1 MELEKFTNFFN
12 KREKSKIYILF
23 SSMLIASL
31 LETIGLG
38 LIFPITGIILENVNE
53 TNNVYSNLFKNLF
66 NFPKENLITYSLI
79 LLVIIYFIKIIFMIW
94 FTYFQTKFIYFFKEN
109 LSSGLFNNYLKQNFE
124 FFYNK
129 NSAEILRNITTEV
142 NNFSNYLISFL
153 RLSLELFVASF
164 IIILLIYLNPL
175 VAFSVIGLFG
185 SISLIY
191 FYSFRKKI
199 QLWSL
204 ERQTNSKE
212 IIQFAQE
219 GFGSLNYIKFVGKEN
234 FFFNK
239 FKIKNFGLALLNV
252 KFNFVK
258 ELPKFVFEFIGIV
271 SIILIF
277 YFYFK
282 SGKNISETIQILAV
296 YFAASFRILP
306 SINRIL
312 SNAQSMKF
320 SGSAIFNLS
329 NEFKEFKKQNIN
341 SFGEAKVQF
350 NHDINLS
357 IRRFNYL
364 GKRDFNLENVGIKI
378 KKNQK
383 IGIMGKTGSGKST
396 IIQMILGVIKNEE
409 VELIVDG
416 TLVNSQSR
424 SWQNL
429 ICYVPQKIF
438 ILDDTLKNNI
448 LFGKE
453 DTTKN
458 NSKIN
463 EFIKITQL
471 DKLVN
476 QLPDGLDSKI
486 GERGYNLSGGEIQRI
501 AICRALLEDKDII
514 VLDEVTSSLDKATSN
529 YIIKHIF
536 ELKNKT
542 IIFVSH
548 KNESLK
554 NCDLIYSFDKGKIE
568 KIFSSNNLQ

>member
-1 MELEKFTNFFN
+1 
-12 KREKSKIYILF
+12 
-23 SSMLIASL
+23 
-31 LETIGLG
+31 
-38 LIFPITGIILENVNE
+38 
-53 TNNVYSNLFKNLF
+53 
-66 NFPKENLITYSLI
+66 
-79 LLVIIYFIKIIFMIW
+79 
-94 FTYFQTKFIYFFKEN
+94 
-109 LSSGLFNNYLKQNFE
+109 
-124 FFYNK
+124 
-129 NSAEILRNITTEV
+129 
-142 NNFSNYLISFL
+142 
-153 RLSLELFVASF
+153 
-164 IIILLIYLNPL
+164 
-175 VAFSVIGLFG
+175 
-185 SISLIY
+185 
-191 FYSFRKKI
+191 
-199 QLWSL
+199 
-204 ERQTNSKE
+204 
-212 IIQFAQE
+212 
-219 GFGSLNYIKFVGKEN
+219 
-234 FFFNK
+234 
-239 FKIKNFGLALLNV
+239 
-252 KFNFVK
+252 
-258 ELPKFVFEFIGIV
+258 
-271 SIILIF
+271 
-277 YFYFK
+277 
-282 SGKNISETIQILAV
+282 
-296 YFAASFRILP
+296 
-306 SINRIL
+306 
-312 SNAQSMKF
+312 
-320 SGSAIFNLS
+320 
-329 NEFKEFKKQNIN
+329 
-341 SFGEAKVQF
+341 
-350 NHDINLS
+350 
-357 IRRFNYL
+357 
-364 GKRDFNLENVGIKI
+364 
-378 KKNQK
+378 
-383 IGIMGKTGSGKST
+383 MGKTGSGKST

>member
-1 MELEKFTNFFN
+1 
-12 KREKSKIYILF
+12 
-23 SSMLIASL
+23 
-31 LETIGLG
+31 
-38 LIFPITGIILENVNE
+38 
-53 TNNVYSNLFKNLF
+53 
-66 NFPKENLITYSLI
+66 
-79 LLVIIYFIKIIFMIW
+79 
-94 FTYFQTKFIYFFKEN
+94 
-109 LSSGLFNNYLKQNFE
+109 
-124 FFYNK
+124 
-129 NSAEILRNITTEV
+129 
-142 NNFSNYLISFL
+142 
-153 RLSLELFVASF
+153 
-164 IIILLIYLNPL
+164 
-175 VAFSVIGLFG
+175 
-185 SISLIY
+185 
-191 FYSFRKKI
+191 
-199 QLWSL
+199 
-204 ERQTNSKE
+204 
-212 IIQFAQE
+212 
-219 GFGSLNYIKFVGKEN
+219 
-234 FFFNK
+234 
-239 FKIKNFGLALLNV
+239 
-252 KFNFVK
+252 
-258 ELPKFVFEFIGIV
+258 
-271 SIILIF
+271 
-277 YFYFK
+277 
-282 SGKNISETIQILAV
+282 
-296 YFAASFRILP
+296 
-306 SINRIL
+306 
-312 SNAQSMKF
+312 
-320 SGSAIFNLS
+320 
-329 NEFKEFKKQNIN
+329 
-341 SFGEAKVQF
+341 
-350 NHDINLS
+350 
-357 IRRFNYL
+357 
-364 GKRDFNLENVGIKI
+364 
-378 KKNQK
+378 
-383 IGIMGKTGSGKST
+383 
-396 IIQMILGVIKNEE
+396 MILGVIKNEE